1 MLAQRRELQG
11 KMLETIR
18 NYIQEYDGILVLN
31 TGILRNEIIF
41 REISKH
47 SGKKILLLMKKPE
60 MANVSKGNI
69 DIQSI
74 SEEQYYNIEK
84 LYYTYEFS
92 DHICLLTDNIQ
103 YGSLENYILNGLLTE
118 EEVFAALLQG

>member
-1 MLAQRRELQG
+1 
-11 KMLETIR
+11 MLETIR